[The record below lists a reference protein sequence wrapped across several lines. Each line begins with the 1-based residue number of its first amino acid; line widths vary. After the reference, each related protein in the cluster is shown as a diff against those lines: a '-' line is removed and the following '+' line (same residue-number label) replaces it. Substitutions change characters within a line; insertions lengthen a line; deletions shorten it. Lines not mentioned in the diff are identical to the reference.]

1 MRVKASAVLNL
12 EADSNVAARS
22 ATQSVLENFGS
33 DRLSLVLVYG
43 TINHEQ
49 AALLS
54 GIRDVVGPT
63 PLLIGCSAQGVVAN
77 GQLTEEGYGLGVMG
91 FGGSELA
98 AVTACEQEICENT
111 FEKAKSLATKLK
123 SQIGGDPRLVGMLYD
138 ASCGTNV
145 QEMLAGMRSV
155 LDCPFI
161 GGGASLSWG
170 LPVSTFQYF
179 DRQALQRSL
188 VAFALGGPFETE
200 IGVCHGTSPTG
211 VVMTVTRAEGNRIL
225 ELDGRPAAEVF
236 RDATGHVQGEI
247 LQQEHLVSWAIAVER
262 VVTVKGPHGPE
273 QRPVYLIRAANGINY
288 ATGAVSVQAGFPEGT
303 RVAFH
308 HRTVEAVLNGT
319 KMMAD
324 ELAQRIRGRKPWAML
339 GFECRGRTVPF
350 LGTELAMTEN
360 ADLGTRL
367 GSGIP
372 WLGML
377 AWGEI
382 AHLGNEPAFH
392 NYTYPLVVLVERGLP
407 T

>member
-1 MRVKASAVLNL
+1 MRVKASAILNL
-12 EADSNVAARS
+12 DADSTGAARS
-22 ATQSVLENFGS
+22 AAKGVLDSFGS

-49 AALLS
+49 ATLLS
-54 GIRDVVGPT
+54 SIRGVVGDK
-63 PLLIGCSAQGVVAN
+63 PLIVGCSAQGVVAN

-91 FGGSELA
+91 FGGSELV
-98 AVTACEQEICENT
+98 AVSACERDICENT
-111 FEKAKSLATKLK
+111 FEKGRSLATKLK
-123 SQIGGDPRLVGMLYD
+123 SQIEQEPRLVGMLYD

-155 LDCPFI
+155 VDCPFI

-179 DRQALQRSL
+179 DTQALQRSL
-188 VAFALGGPFETE
+188 VAFALAGPFDTE

-262 VVTVKGPHGPE
+262 MVTVNGAHGPE
-273 QRPVYLIRAANGINY
+273 QRPAYFIRAANGINY
-288 ATGAVSVQAGFPEGT
+288 ETGAVSVQAGFPEGT

-308 HRTVEAVLNGT
+308 HRTIDAVLNGT
-319 KMMAD
+319 KIMAE
-324 ELAQRIRGRKPWAML
+324 ELEARIQGRKPWAML

-350 LGTELAMTEN
+350 LGTQLAMSEN
-360 ADLGTRL
+360 ADLGAKL
-367 GSGIP
+367 GSSIP

-382 AHLGNEPAFH
+382 ANLGNEPAFH
-392 NYTYPLVVLVERGLP
+392 NYTYPLAVLVEREQ
-407 T
+407 